1 MSPHMQANAPIEM
14 PTEKHLLIQTDVQ
27 LDKAKIPHLQTLQ
40 AQVAILIKV
49 VTCPPQ
55 FFYHI

>member
-1 MSPHMQANAPIEM
+1 MQANAPIEM
-14 PTEKHLLIQTDVQ
+14 PTEKQLLIQTDVQ